1 MRHLSLDPLV
11 EQAGYGPFQRRLL
24 WVCGLGWAAD
34 AMEVMLVSFALPA
47 MAAEWSL
54 TAAQK
59 GLLATALF
67 VGMFAGAL
75 IWGRLS
81 DLVGRKFGFMA
92 TIGVDSLF
100 GLLSA
105 FSPNFAVFLV
115 LRMLTGFGVGGTLP
129 VDYAVFAEFL
139 PAKDRGKR
147 LVLLE
152 SFWALGTIAAA
163 GLAWLLVPHLGWRA
177 LFVVSALPGLLLFA
191 VRSYIPESPRY
202 LAVSGKFDEAVR
214 IIEQVARYNGKE
226 LKVQAPEVLKQFLS
240 NGAGQDMSGQ
250 DRSLQDRTGQVRTAQ
265 DRASED
271 KPVQEKALQGPLPS
285 RVGAL
290 FSQELRRTTL
300 LLWVI
305 WFLISIGY
313 YGIFTWLP
321 SWLRTK
327 GFALPAVY
335 PYSFFMALAQLPGYF
350 SAAYLVEKIGR
361 RVTLGLYLAGSGLGA
376 IAFSLAVSPAGIV
389 GAALV
394 LSFFALGAW
403 GALYAYTPEAYPTII
418 RTTGIGSASGMT
430 RIAGMLAPFIGALL
444 SGSSLIAALSVFA
457 AAYGLAAFSAFIL
470 PHETWGAKLEDGVM
484 AA

>member
-47 MAAEWSL
+47 MAAEWALS
-54 TAAQK
+54 AAQK

-81 DLVGRKFGFMA
+81 DVVGRKFGFMA
-92 TIGVDSLF
+92 TIGIDSVF

-152 SFWALGTIAAA
+152 SFWAFGTIAAA
-163 GLAWLLVPHLGWRA
+163 GAAWLIVPRLGWRA
-177 LFVVSALPGLLLFA
+177 LFAVSALPGLLLFA
-191 VRSYIPESPRY
+191 VRSFVPESPRY
-202 LAVSGKFDEAVR
+202 LAVSGRGEEALKVIEAV
-214 IIEQVARYNGKE
+214 ARRNGKE
-226 LKVQAPEVLKQFLS
+226 LKLDTSGAEEAADAGRETKSKVL
-240 NGAGQDMSGQ
+240 D
-250 DRSLQDRTGQVRTAQ
+250 
-265 DRASED
+265 
-271 KPVQEKALQGPLPS
+271 
-285 RVGAL
+285 L
-290 FSQELRRTTL
+290 FSRDLWKTTI
-300 LLWVI
+300 LLWII
-305 WFLISIGY
+305 WFFISIGY
-313 YGIFTWLP
+313 YGIFTWIP

-361 RVTLGLYLAGSGLGA
+361 RLTLGIYLAGSGIGA
-376 IAFSLAVSPAGIV
+376 LAFSLAVSPVGIV
-389 GAALV
+389 ISALV

-430 RIAGMLAPFIGALL
+430 RIAGMIAPFVGALL
-444 SGSSLIAALSVFA
+444 AGASLTAALGLFA
-457 AAYGLAAFSAFIL
+457 AAYGLAALSAFLL
-470 PHETWGAKLEDGVM
+470 PYETWGAALED
-484 AA
+484 A

>member
-11 EQAGYGPFQRRLL
+11 EQVGYGRFQRRLL

-54 TAAQK
+54 SAAQK

-67 VGMFAGAL
+67 IGMLAGAL

-81 DLVGRKFGFMA
+81 DLIGRKLGFIA
-92 TIGVDSLF
+92 TIGIDSLF

-105 FSPNFAVFLV
+105 FSPNFAVFLI
-115 LRMLTGFGVGGTLP
+115 LRTLTGFGVGGTLP

-152 SFWALGTIAAA
+152 SFWAFGTLAAA
-163 GLAWLLVPHLGWRA
+163 GLAWLVVPHFGWRA
-177 LFVVSALPGLLLFA
+177 LFIVSAIPGVLLFA
-191 VRSYIPESPRY
+191 VRSYVPESPRY
-202 LAVSGKFDEAVR
+202 LAVSGKQDEA
-214 IIEQVARYNGKE
+214 IQVLRNVAKINGKE
-226 LKVQAPEVLKQFLS
+226 LDESAVL
-240 NGAGQDMSGQ
+240 M
-250 DRSLQDRTGQVRTAQ
+250 AQ
-265 DRASED
+265 QLAQ
-271 KPVQEKALQGPLPS
+271 KPQKSSVKD
-285 RVGAL
+285 L
-290 FSQELRRTTL
+290 FSRDLWLTTL
-300 LLWVI
+300 LLWSI
-305 WFLISIGY
+305 WFFISIGY
-313 YGIFTWLP
+313 YGIFTWIP
-321 SWLRTK
+321 SWLRAK

-335 PYSFFMALAQLPGYF
+335 PYAFFMALAQLPGYF

-361 RVTLGLYLAGSGLGA
+361 RLTLGIYLAGSGLGA
-376 IAFSLAVSPAGIV
+376 VAFSLAVSPAGIV
-389 GAALV
+389 GAAII

-430 RIAGMLAPFIGALL
+430 RIAGVIAPFVGALL
-444 SGSSLIAALSVFA
+444 SGQNLVTALLVFGS
-457 AAYGLAAFSAFIL
+457 AYGLGALSAFLL
-470 PHETWGAKLEDGVM
+470 PHETWGTSLEDE
-484 AA
+484 

>member
-11 EQAGYGPFQRRLL
+11 EQVGYGRFQRRLL

-54 TAAQK
+54 SAAQK

-67 VGMFAGAL
+67 VGMLAGAL

-81 DLVGRKFGFMA
+81 DLIGRKLGFMA
-92 TIGVDSLF
+92 TIGIDSLF

-152 SFWALGTIAAA
+152 SFWAFGTLAAA
-163 GLAWLLVPHLGWRA
+163 GLAWLVVPRLGWRA
-177 LFVVSALPGLLLFA
+177 LFVVSAIPGVLLFA
-191 VRSYIPESPRY
+191 VRSYVPESPRY
-202 LAVSGKFDEAVR
+202 LAVSGQQDEAIQVLR
-214 IIEQVARYNGKE
+214 NVARINGKE
-226 LKVQAPEVLKQFLS
+226 LDESAVALAEQL
-240 NGAGQDMSGQ
+240 
-250 DRSLQDRTGQVRTAQ
+250 AQ
-265 DRASED
+265 EPQKSSVKD
-271 KPVQEKALQGPLPS
+271 
-285 RVGAL
+285 L
-290 FSQELRRTTL
+290 FSRDLRRTTL
-300 LLWVI
+300 LLWSI
-305 WFLISIGY
+305 WFFISIGY
-313 YGIFTWLP
+313 YGIFTWIP
-321 SWLRTK
+321 SWLRAK

-361 RVTLGLYLAGSGLGA
+361 RLPLGLYLAGSGLGA
-376 IAFSLAVSPAGIV
+376 LAFSLAVSPAGIV
-389 GAALV
+389 GAAII

-430 RIAGMLAPFIGALL
+430 RIAGVIAPFVGALL
-444 SGSSLIAALSVFA
+444 SGQNLVTALLVFGV
-457 AAYGLAAFSAFIL
+457 AYGLGALSAFLL
-470 PHETWGAKLEDGVM
+470 PHETWGSALEDE
-484 AA
+484 

>member
-11 EQAGYGPFQRRLL
+11 EQVGYGRFQRRLL

-54 TAAQK
+54 SAAQK

-67 VGMFAGAL
+67 IGMLAGAL
-75 IWGRLS
+75 MWGRLS
-81 DLVGRKFGFMA
+81 DLIGRKLGFMA
-92 TIGVDSLF
+92 TIGIDSLF

-139 PAKDRGKR
+139 PATDRGKR

-152 SFWALGTIAAA
+152 SFWAFGTIAAA
-163 GLAWLLVPHLGWRA
+163 GLAWLVVPHLGWRA
-177 LFVVSALPGLLLFA
+177 LFIVSAIPGVLLFA
-191 VRSYIPESPRY
+191 VRSYVPESPRY
-202 LAVSGKFDEAVR
+202 LAVSGQQDEA
-214 IIEQVARYNGKE
+214 IQVLRNVAKMNGKE
-226 LKVQAPEVLKQFLS
+226 LDESAVHVAEQLAQEPQKSSVQ
-240 NGAGQDMSGQ
+240 D
-250 DRSLQDRTGQVRTAQ
+250 
-265 DRASED
+265 
-271 KPVQEKALQGPLPS
+271 
-285 RVGAL
+285 L
-290 FSQELRRTTL
+290 FSRELWLTTL
-300 LLWVI
+300 LLWSI
-305 WFLISIGY
+305 WFFISIGY
-313 YGIFTWLP
+313 YGIFTWIP
-321 SWLRTK
+321 SWLRAK

-361 RVTLGLYLAGSGLGA
+361 RLTLGIYLAGSGLGA
-376 IAFSLAVSPAGIV
+376 VAFSLAVSPAGIV
-389 GAALV
+389 GAALI

-430 RIAGMLAPFIGALL
+430 RIAGVIAPFVGAMLSGQNLVTALL
-444 SGSSLIAALSVFA
+444 VFG
-457 AAYGLAAFSAFIL
+457 AAYGLGALSAFLL
-470 PHETWGAKLEDGVM
+470 PHETWGSALEDE
-484 AA
+484 

>member
-11 EQAGYGPFQRRLL
+11 EQVGYGRFQRRLL

-54 TAAQK
+54 SAAQK

-67 VGMFAGAL
+67 VGMLAGAL

-81 DLVGRKFGFMA
+81 DLIGRKLGFMA
-92 TIGVDSLF
+92 TIGIDSLF

-152 SFWALGTIAAA
+152 SFWAFGTLAAA
-163 GLAWLLVPHLGWRA
+163 GLAWLVVPHLGWRA
-177 LFVVSALPGLLLFA
+177 LFIVSAIPGVLLFA
-191 VRSYIPESPRY
+191 VRSYVPESPRY
-202 LAVSGKFDEAVR
+202 LAVSGQQDEAL
-214 IIEQVARYNGKE
+214 QVLRNVAKINGKE
-226 LKVQAPEVLKQFLS
+226 LDESAVLVAEQL
-240 NGAGQDMSGQ
+240 
-250 DRSLQDRTGQVRTAQ
+250 AQ
-265 DRASED
+265 EPQKSSVKD
-271 KPVQEKALQGPLPS
+271 
-285 RVGAL
+285 L
-290 FSQELRRTTL
+290 FSRELWLTTL
-300 LLWVI
+300 LLWSI
-305 WFLISIGY
+305 WFFISIGY
-313 YGIFTWLP
+313 YGIFTWIP
-321 SWLRTK
+321 SWLRAK

-361 RVTLGLYLAGSGLGA
+361 RLTLGLYLAGSGLGA
-376 IAFSLAVSPAGIV
+376 VAFSLAVSPAGIV

-430 RIAGMLAPFIGALL
+430 RIAGVIAPFVGALL
-444 SGSSLIAALSVFA
+444 SGQNLVTALLVFG
-457 AAYGLAAFSAFIL
+457 AAYGLGALSAFLL
-470 PHETWGAKLEDGVM
+470 PRETWGSALEDE
-484 AA
+484 

>member
-11 EQAGYGPFQRRLL
+11 EQVGYGRFQRRLL

-54 TAAQK
+54 SAAQK

-67 VGMFAGAL
+67 VGMLAGAL

-81 DLVGRKFGFMA
+81 DLIGRKLGFMA
-92 TIGVDSLF
+92 TIGIDSLF

-152 SFWALGTIAAA
+152 SFWAFGTLAAA
-163 GLAWLLVPHLGWRA
+163 GLAWLVVPHLGWRA
-177 LFVVSALPGLLLFA
+177 LFIVSAIPGVLLFA
-191 VRSYIPESPRY
+191 VRSNVPESPRY
-202 LAVSGKFDEAVR
+202 LAVSGQQDEAL
-214 IIEQVARYNGKE
+214 QVLRNVAKINGKE
-226 LKVQAPEVLKQFLS
+226 LDESAVLVAEQL
-240 NGAGQDMSGQ
+240 
-250 DRSLQDRTGQVRTAQ
+250 AQ
-265 DRASED
+265 EPQKSSVKD
-271 KPVQEKALQGPLPS
+271 
-285 RVGAL
+285 L
-290 FSQELRRTTL
+290 FSRELWLTTL
-300 LLWVI
+300 LLWSI
-305 WFLISIGY
+305 WFFISIGY
-313 YGIFTWLP
+313 YGIFTWIP
-321 SWLRTK
+321 SWLRAK

-361 RVTLGLYLAGSGLGA
+361 RLTLGLYLAGSGLGA
-376 IAFSLAVSPAGIV
+376 VAFSLAVSPTGIV

-430 RIAGMLAPFIGALL
+430 RIAGVIAPFVGALL
-444 SGSSLIAALSVFA
+444 SGQNLVTALLVFG
-457 AAYGLAAFSAFIL
+457 AAYGLGALSAFLL
-470 PHETWGAKLEDGVM
+470 PRETWGSALEDE
-484 AA
+484 

>member
-54 TAAQK
+54 SAAQK

-67 VGMFAGAL
+67 VGMFAGA
-75 IWGRLS
+75 IVWGRLS
-81 DLVGRKFGFMA
+81 DVVGRKFGFMA
-92 TIGVDSLF
+92 TIGIDSIF
-100 GLLSA
+100 GFLSA
-105 FSPNFAVFLV
+105 LSPNFSVFLV

-152 SFWALGTIAAA
+152 SFWAFGTLAAA
-163 GLAWLLVPHLGWRA
+163 GLAWLVVPRLGWRA
-177 LFVVSALPGLLLFA
+177 LFIVSALPGFFLFV
-191 VRSYIPESPRY
+191 VRSFVPESPRY
-202 LAVSGKFDEAVR
+202 LAVSGKTDEAVR
-214 IIEQVARYNGKE
+214 ILRDVARSNGKSLDLE
-226 LKVQAPEVLKQFLS
+226 FTGADSPLSEQFDETE
-240 NGAGQDMSGQ
+240 Q
-250 DRSLQDRTGQVRTAQ
+250 
-265 DRASED
+265 
-271 KPVQEKALQGPLPS
+271 PVKS
-285 RVGAL
+285 RVLDL
-290 FSQELRRTTL
+290 FSRELRWTTL
-300 LLWVI
+300 LLWAI
-305 WFLISIGY
+305 WFFISIGY
-313 YGIFTWLP
+313 YGIFTWIP

-350 SAAYLVEKIGR
+350 SAAWLVEKIGR
-361 RVTLGLYLAGSGLGA
+361 RLTLGLYLAGSGLGA
-376 IAFSLAVSPAGIV
+376 LAFSLAVSPAGIV
-389 GAALV
+389 ASAV
-394 LSFFALGAW
+394 ILSFFALGAW

-430 RIAGMLAPFIGALL
+430 RIAGMIAPFVGALL
-444 SGSSLIAALSVFA
+444 SGSSLVGALAVFG
-457 AAYGLAAFSAFIL
+457 AAYGLAALSAFLL
-470 PHETWGAKLEDGVM
+470 PHETWGVVLEDE
-484 AA
+484 

>member
-11 EQAGYGPFQRRLL
+11 EQVGYGRFQRRLL

-54 TAAQK
+54 SAAQK
-59 GLLATALF
+59 GFLATALF
-67 VGMFAGAL
+67 VGMLAGAL

-81 DLVGRKFGFMA
+81 DLIGRKLGFMA
-92 TIGVDSLF
+92 TIGIDSLF

-152 SFWALGTIAAA
+152 SFWAFGTLAAA
-163 GLAWLLVPHLGWRA
+163 GLAWLVVPHLGWRA
-177 LFVVSALPGLLLFA
+177 LFIVSAIPGVLLFA
-191 VRSYIPESPRY
+191 VRSYVPESPRY
-202 LAVSGKFDEAVR
+202 LAVSGQQDEAL
-214 IIEQVARYNGKE
+214 QVLRNVAKINGKE
-226 LKVQAPEVLKQFLS
+226 LDESAVLVAEQL
-240 NGAGQDMSGQ
+240 
-250 DRSLQDRTGQVRTAQ
+250 AQ
-265 DRASED
+265 DPQKSSVKD
-271 KPVQEKALQGPLPS
+271 
-285 RVGAL
+285 L
-290 FSQELRRTTL
+290 FSRELWLTTL
-300 LLWVI
+300 LLWSI
-305 WFLISIGY
+305 WFFISIGY
-313 YGIFTWLP
+313 YGIFTWIP
-321 SWLRTK
+321 SWLRAK

-361 RVTLGLYLAGSGLGA
+361 RLTLGLYLAGSGLGA
-376 IAFSLAVSPAGIV
+376 VAFSLAVSPAGIV

-430 RIAGMLAPFIGALL
+430 RIAGVIAPFVGALL
-444 SGSSLIAALSVFA
+444 SGQNLVTALLVFG
-457 AAYGLAAFSAFIL
+457 AAYGLGALSAFLL
-470 PHETWGAKLEDGVM
+470 PRETWGSALEDE
-484 AA
+484 

>member
-11 EQAGYGPFQRRLL
+11 EQVGYGRFQRRLL

-54 TAAQK
+54 SAAQK
-59 GLLATALF
+59 GFLATALF
-67 VGMFAGAL
+67 VGMLAGAL

-81 DLVGRKFGFMA
+81 DLMGRKLGFMA
-92 TIGVDSLF
+92 TIGIDSLF

-152 SFWALGTIAAA
+152 SFWAFGTLAAA
-163 GLAWLLVPHLGWRA
+163 GLAWLVVPHLGWRA
-177 LFVVSALPGLLLFA
+177 LFIVSAIPGVLLFA
-191 VRSYIPESPRY
+191 VRSYVPESPRY
-202 LAVSGKFDEAVR
+202 LAVSGQQDEAL
-214 IIEQVARYNGKE
+214 QVLRNVAKINGKE
-226 LKVQAPEVLKQFLS
+226 LDESAVLVAEQL
-240 NGAGQDMSGQ
+240 
-250 DRSLQDRTGQVRTAQ
+250 AQ
-265 DRASED
+265 EPQKSSVKD
-271 KPVQEKALQGPLPS
+271 
-285 RVGAL
+285 L
-290 FSQELRRTTL
+290 FSRELWLTTL
-300 LLWVI
+300 LLWSI
-305 WFLISIGY
+305 WFFISIGY
-313 YGIFTWLP
+313 YGIFTWIP
-321 SWLRTK
+321 SWLRAK

-361 RVTLGLYLAGSGLGA
+361 RLTLGLYLAGSGLGA
-376 IAFSLAVSPAGIV
+376 VAFSLAVSPAGIV

-430 RIAGMLAPFIGALL
+430 RIAGVIAPFVGALL
-444 SGSSLIAALSVFA
+444 SGQNLVTALLVFG
-457 AAYGLAAFSAFIL
+457 AAYGLGALSAFLL
-470 PHETWGAKLEDGVM
+470 PRETWGSALEDE
-484 AA
+484 

>member
-11 EQAGYGPFQRRLL
+11 EQVGYGRFQRRLL

-47 MAAEWSL
+47 MAAEWALS
-54 TAAQK
+54 AAQK

-67 VGMFAGAL
+67 VGMLAGAL

-81 DLVGRKFGFMA
+81 DLVGRKWGFMA
-92 TIGVDSLF
+92 TIGIDSVF

-105 FSPNFAVFLV
+105 FSPNFSVFLV

-139 PAKDRGKR
+139 PAEDRGKR

-152 SFWALGTIAAA
+152 SFWAFGTLAAA
-163 GLAWLLVPHLGWRA
+163 GLAWLVVPHLGWRA
-177 LFVVSALPGLLLFA
+177 LFIISALPGLLLFA
-191 VRSYIPESPRY
+191 VRTYVPESPRF
-202 LAVSGKFDEAVR
+202 LAVSGKDEEAVEVLR
-214 IIEQVARYNGKE
+214 KVAAINGKE
-226 LKVQAPEVLKQFLS
+226 LDQSAPQL
-240 NGAGQDMSGQ
+240 
-250 DRSLQDRTGQVRTAQ
+250 TAQ
-265 DRASED
+265 LTTQLSQTAQKSSVKD
-271 KPVQEKALQGPLPS
+271 
-285 RVGAL
+285 L
-290 FSQELRRTTL
+290 FSRDLWKTTL
-300 LLWVI
+300 LLWSI
-305 WFLISIGY
+305 WFFISIGY
-313 YGIFTWLP
+313 YGIFTWIP

-327 GFALPAVY
+327 GFSLPAVY

-350 SAAYLVEKIGR
+350 SASYLVEKIGR
-361 RVTLGLYLAGSGLGA
+361 RLTLGLYLAGSGLGA
-376 IAFSLAVSPAGIV
+376 VAFSLAVSPTGIV

-430 RIAGMLAPFIGALL
+430 RIAGVIAPFVGALL
-444 SGSSLIAALSVFA
+444 SGQNLVTALLVFG
-457 AAYGLAAFSAFIL
+457 AAYGLGALSAFLL
-470 PHETWGAKLEDGVM
+470 PHETWGTVLEDE
-484 AA
+484 

>member
-47 MAAEWSL
+47 MAAEWALS
-54 TAAQK
+54 AAQK

-75 IWGRLS
+75 IWGRIS
-81 DLVGRKFGFMA
+81 DVVGRKFGFMA
-92 TIGVDSLF
+92 TIGIDSVF

-152 SFWALGTIAAA
+152 SFWAFGTLAAA
-163 GLAWLLVPHLGWRA
+163 GAAWLIVPRLGWRA
-177 LFVVSALPGLLLFA
+177 LFAVSALPGLLLFA
-191 VRSYIPESPRY
+191 VRSFVPESPRY
-202 LAVSGKFDEAVR
+202 LAVSGRGEEALRV
-214 IIEQVARYNGKE
+214 IETVARRNGKE
-226 LKVQAPEVLKQFLS
+226 LKLDASGAEQAAD
-240 NGAGQDMSGQ
+240 AGQE
-250 DRSLQDRTGQVRTAQ
+250 T
-265 DRASED
+265 
-271 KPVQEKALQGPLPS
+271 KS
-285 RVGAL
+285 RVLDL
-290 FSQELRRTTL
+290 FSRELWITTL
-300 LLWVI
+300 LLWAI
-305 WFLISIGY
+305 WFFISIGY
-313 YGIFTWLP
+313 YGIFTWIP

-327 GFALPAVY
+327 GFSLPAVY
-335 PYSFFMALAQLPGYF
+335 PYSYFMALAQLPGYF

-361 RVTLGLYLAGSGLGA
+361 RFTLGIYLAGSGIGA
-376 IAFSLAVSPAGIV
+376 LAFSLAVSPVGIV
-389 GAALV
+389 VSALV

-418 RTTGIGSASGMT
+418 RTTGIGSASSMT
-430 RIAGMLAPFIGALL
+430 RIAGMIAPFVGALL
-444 SGSSLIAALSVFA
+444 AGASLTAALGLFA
-457 AAYGLAAFSAFIL
+457 AAYGIAALAAFLL
-470 PHETWGAKLEDGVM
+470 PHETWGAALED
-484 AA
+484 A

>member
-11 EQAGYGPFQRRLL
+11 EQVGYGRFQRRLL

-54 TAAQK
+54 SAAQK
-59 GLLATALF
+59 GFLATALF
-67 VGMFAGAL
+67 VGMLAGAL

-81 DLVGRKFGFMA
+81 DLMGRKLGFMA
-92 TIGVDSLF
+92 TIGIDSLF

-152 SFWALGTIAAA
+152 SFWAFGTLAAA
-163 GLAWLLVPHLGWRA
+163 GLAWLVVPHLGWRA
-177 LFVVSALPGLLLFA
+177 LFIVSAIPGVLLFA
-191 VRSYIPESPRY
+191 VRSYVPESPRY
-202 LAVSGKFDEAVR
+202 LAVSGQQDEAL
-214 IIEQVARYNGKE
+214 QVLRNVAKINGKE
-226 LKVQAPEVLKQFLS
+226 LDESAVLVAEQL
-240 NGAGQDMSGQ
+240 
-250 DRSLQDRTGQVRTAQ
+250 AQ
-265 DRASED
+265 EPQKSSVKD
-271 KPVQEKALQGPLPS
+271 
-285 RVGAL
+285 L
-290 FSQELRRTTL
+290 FSRELWLTTL
-300 LLWVI
+300 LLWSI
-305 WFLISIGY
+305 WFFISIGY
-313 YGIFTWLP
+313 YGIFTWIP
-321 SWLRTK
+321 SWLRAK

-361 RVTLGLYLAGSGLGA
+361 RLTLGLYLAGSGLGA
-376 IAFSLAVSPAGIV
+376 VAFSLAVSPAGIV

-430 RIAGMLAPFIGALL
+430 RIAGVIAPFVGALL
-444 SGSSLIAALSVFA
+444 SGQNLVTALLVFG
-457 AAYGLAAFSAFIL
+457 AAYGLGALSAFLL
-470 PHETWGAKLEDGVM
+470 PRETWGTALEDE
-484 AA
+484 

>member
-47 MAAEWSL
+47 MAAEWALS
-54 TAAQK
+54 AAQK

-81 DLVGRKFGFMA
+81 DVVGRKFGFMA
-92 TIGVDSLF
+92 TIGIDSVF

-152 SFWALGTIAAA
+152 SFWAFGTLAAA
-163 GLAWLLVPHLGWRA
+163 GAAWLIVPHLGWRA
-177 LFVVSALPGLLLFA
+177 LFAVSALPGLLLFA
-191 VRSYIPESPRY
+191 VRSFVPESPRY
-202 LAVSGKFDEAVR
+202 LAVSGRGEEALRV
-214 IIEQVARYNGKE
+214 IETVARRNGKE
-226 LKVQAPEVLKQFLS
+226 LKLEASSVEQATD
-240 NGAGQDMSGQ
+240 AGQE
-250 DRSLQDRTGQVRTAQ
+250 T
-265 DRASED
+265 
-271 KPVQEKALQGPLPS
+271 KS
-285 RVGAL
+285 RVLDL
-290 FSQELRRTTL
+290 FSRELWITTL
-300 LLWVI
+300 LLWAI
-305 WFLISIGY
+305 WFFISIGY
-313 YGIFTWLP
+313 YGIFTWIP

-327 GFALPAVY
+327 GFSLPAVY

-361 RVTLGLYLAGSGLGA
+361 RFTLGIYLAGSGIGA
-376 IAFSLAVSPAGIV
+376 LAFSLAVSPVGIV
-389 GAALV
+389 VSALV

-430 RIAGMLAPFIGALL
+430 RIAGMIAPFVGALL
-444 SGSSLIAALSVFA
+444 AGASLTAALVLFA
-457 AAYGLAAFSAFIL
+457 AAYGLAALAAFLL
-470 PHETWGAKLEDGVM
+470 PHETWGAALED
-484 AA
+484 A

>member
-11 EQAGYGPFQRRLL
+11 EQVGYGRFQRRLL

-47 MAAEWSL
+47 MAAEWALS
-54 TAAQK
+54 AAQK

-67 VGMFAGAL
+67 VGMLAGAL

-81 DLVGRKFGFMA
+81 DLVGRKWGFMA
-92 TIGVDSLF
+92 TIGIDSVF

-105 FSPNFAVFLV
+105 FSPNFSVFLV

-139 PAKDRGKR
+139 PAEDRGKR

-152 SFWALGTIAAA
+152 SFWAFGTLAAA
-163 GLAWLLVPHLGWRA
+163 GLAWLVVPHLGWRA
-177 LFVVSALPGLLLFA
+177 LFIISALPGLLLFA
-191 VRSYIPESPRY
+191 VRTYVPESPRF
-202 LAVSGKFDEAVR
+202 LAVSGKEEEAVEVLR
-214 IIEQVARYNGKE
+214 KVAAINGKE
-226 LKVQAPEVLKQFLS
+226 LDQSATQL
-240 NGAGQDMSGQ
+240 
-250 DRSLQDRTGQVRTAQ
+250 TAQ
-265 DRASED
+265 LTTQLSQTAQKSSVKD
-271 KPVQEKALQGPLPS
+271 
-285 RVGAL
+285 L
-290 FSQELRRTTL
+290 FSRDLWKTTL
-300 LLWVI
+300 LLWSI
-305 WFLISIGY
+305 WFFISIGY
-313 YGIFTWLP
+313 YGIFTWIP

-327 GFALPAVY
+327 GFSLPAVY

-361 RVTLGLYLAGSGLGA
+361 RLTLGLYLAGSGLGA
-376 IAFSLAVSPAGIV
+376 VAFSLAVSPTGIV

-430 RIAGMLAPFIGALL
+430 RIAGVIAPFVGALL
-444 SGSSLIAALSVFA
+444 SGQNLVTALLVFG
-457 AAYGLAAFSAFIL
+457 AAYGLGALSAFLL
-470 PHETWGAKLEDGVM
+470 PHETWGTVLEDE
-484 AA
+484 

>member
-11 EQAGYGPFQRRLL
+11 EQVGYGRFQRRLL

-54 TAAQK
+54 SAAQK

-67 VGMFAGAL
+67 VGMLAGAL

-81 DLVGRKFGFMA
+81 DLMGRKLGFMA
-92 TIGVDSLF
+92 TIGIDSLF

-152 SFWALGTIAAA
+152 SFWAFGTLAAA
-163 GLAWLLVPHLGWRA
+163 GLAWLVVPHLGWRA
-177 LFVVSALPGLLLFA
+177 LFIVSAIPGVLLFA
-191 VRSYIPESPRY
+191 VRSYVPESPRY
-202 LAVSGKFDEAVR
+202 LAVSGQQDEAL
-214 IIEQVARYNGKE
+214 QVLRNVAKINGKE
-226 LKVQAPEVLKQFLS
+226 LDESAVLVAEQL
-240 NGAGQDMSGQ
+240 
-250 DRSLQDRTGQVRTAQ
+250 AQ
-265 DRASED
+265 EPQKSSVKD
-271 KPVQEKALQGPLPS
+271 
-285 RVGAL
+285 L
-290 FSQELRRTTL
+290 FSRELWLTTL
-300 LLWVI
+300 LLWSI
-305 WFLISIGY
+305 WFFISIGY
-313 YGIFTWLP
+313 YGIFTWIP
-321 SWLRTK
+321 SWLRAK

-361 RVTLGLYLAGSGLGA
+361 RLTLGLYLAGSGLGA
-376 IAFSLAVSPAGIV
+376 VAFSLAVSPAGIV

-430 RIAGMLAPFIGALL
+430 RIAGVIAPFVGALL
-444 SGSSLIAALSVFA
+444 SGQNLVTALLVFG
-457 AAYGLAAFSAFIL
+457 AAYGLGALSAFLL
-470 PHETWGAKLEDGVM
+470 PAKPGALPWKTNRNPPGGP
-484 AA
+484 

>member
-11 EQAGYGPFQRRLL
+11 ERVGYGRFQRRLL

-47 MAAEWSL
+47 MAAEWALS
-54 TAAQK
+54 AAQK

-67 VGMFAGAL
+67 VGMLAGAL

-81 DLVGRKFGFMA
+81 DLIGRKLGFMA
-92 TIGVDSLF
+92 TIGIDSVF

-105 FSPNFAVFLV
+105 FSPNFGVFLV

-152 SFWALGTIAAA
+152 SFWAFGTLAAA
-163 GLAWLLVPHLGWRA
+163 GLAWLVVPRLGWRA
-177 LFVVSALPGLLLFA
+177 LFVVSAIPGVLLFA
-191 VRSYIPESPRY
+191 VRSYVPESPRY
-202 LAVSGKFDEAVR
+202 LAVSG
-214 IIEQVARYNGKE
+214 Q
-226 LKVQAPEVLKQFLS
+226 
-240 NGAGQDMSGQ
+240 
-250 DRSLQDRTGQVRTAQ
+250 Q
-265 DRASED
+265 DRAVAVLENVAKINGTQLDESA
-271 KPVQEKALQGPLPS
+271 VALAEQLPQDRQKS
-285 RVGAL
+285 SIIEL
-290 FSQELRRTTL
+290 FSRDLWHTTL
-300 LLWVI
+300 LLWSI
-305 WFLISIGY
+305 WFFISIGY
-313 YGIFTWLP
+313 YGIFTWIP

-335 PYSFFMALAQLPGYF
+335 PYAFFMALAQLPGYF
-350 SAAYLVEKIGR
+350 SAAYLVERIGR
-361 RVTLGLYLAGSGLGA
+361 RLTLGLYLAGSGLGA
-376 IAFSLAVSPAGIV
+376 LAFSLAVSPAGIV

-403 GALYAYTPEAYPTII
+403 GALYAYTPEAYPTVI

-430 RIAGMLAPFIGALL
+430 RIAGVIAPFVGALL
-444 SGSSLIAALSVFA
+444 SGQNLVTALLVFGAAYGVAALS
-457 AAYGLAAFSAFIL
+457 AFLL
-470 PHETWGAKLEDGVM
+470 PHETWGTVLEDE
-484 AA
+484 

>member
-11 EQAGYGPFQRRLL
+11 ERVGYGRFQRRLL

-47 MAAEWSL
+47 MSAEWALS
-54 TAAQK
+54 AAQK

-67 VGMFAGAL
+67 VGMLAGAL

-81 DLVGRKFGFMA
+81 DLVGRKWGFMA
-92 TIGVDSLF
+92 TIGIDSVF

-105 FSPNFAVFLV
+105 FSPNFSVFLV

-152 SFWALGTIAAA
+152 SFWAFGTLAAA
-163 GLAWLLVPHLGWRA
+163 GLAWLVVPRLGWRA
-177 LFVVSALPGLLLFA
+177 LFIVSALPGLLLFA
-191 VRSYIPESPRY
+191 VRTYVPESPRF
-202 LAVSGKFDEAVR
+202 LAVSGKEEEALEVLR
-214 IIEQVARYNGKE
+214 KVAAINGKE
-226 LKVQAPEVLKQFLS
+226 LDEAATQL
-240 NGAGQDMSGQ
+240 
-250 DRSLQDRTGQVRTAQ
+250 TAQ
-265 DRASED
+265 LTTELSQTAQKSSVKD
-271 KPVQEKALQGPLPS
+271 
-285 RVGAL
+285 L
-290 FSQELRRTTL
+290 FSQDLWKTTL
-300 LLWVI
+300 LLWSI
-305 WFLISIGY
+305 WFFISIGY
-313 YGIFTWLP
+313 YGIFTWIP

-327 GFALPAVY
+327 GFSLPAVY

-361 RVTLGLYLAGSGLGA
+361 RLTLGLYLAGSGLGA
-376 IAFSLAVSPAGIV
+376 VAFSLAVSPTGIV

-430 RIAGMLAPFIGALL
+430 RIAGVIAPFVGALL
-444 SGSSLIAALSVFA
+444 SGQNLVTALLVFG
-457 AAYGLAAFSAFIL
+457 AAYGLGALSAFLL
-470 PHETWGAKLEDGVM
+470 PHETWGTVLEDE
-484 AA
+484 